1 MTTALALIAL
11 VAPSIH
17 NSVVGLG
24 ASGAPKAFR
33 PPSILKSLLAFF
45 FSPKVLLKLLKRK
58 SRLELESIVS
68 LGGPYAIH
76 THLSNCF
83 LGVAEQRA
91 GGGLSTGGV
100 CYECRFRTN
109 NLRKPMHQL
118 EFPSRSRTDQRNR
131 LPAMTTINVEITIR
145 REKQG

>member
-11 VAPSIH
+11 VASSIH

-58 SRLELESIVS
+58 SRLQLDSIHSHEPPFGAYVP
-68 LGGPYAIH
+68 L
-76 THLSNCF
+76 
-83 LGVAEQRA
+83 
-91 GGGLSTGGV
+91 
-100 CYECRFRTN
+100 
-109 NLRKPMHQL
+109 
-118 EFPSRSRTDQRNR
+118 
-131 LPAMTTINVEITIR
+131 
-145 REKQG
+145 